1 MEKCLGSIFNL
12 CRVLMT
18 IWQVMIF
25 VSEAI
30 RNLSSSILPHSKS
43 PRFGSTTDHA
53 LAETRGTNME
63 VIKDET
69 NQ

>member
-1 MEKCLGSIFNL
+1 
-12 CRVLMT
+12 MT